1 MVASNSLS
9 SMLLLLIALLLVALL
24 FRGGESAPV
33 AGSRVASVST
43 GRLELVTER
52 LAAAVEKL
60 DLALARQ
67 PAREPDAGSENPSR
81 VVLLPASAG
90 GATPL
95 PAPREIRP
103 KQMERLEKLQPE
115 DDDAKTILRRNV
127 FRAYGEILDEFGY
140 PDGIWLGADAIRF
153 HYEWGGPYGNDHHV
167 TFAFVDGMLMGVD
180 R

>member
-1 MVASNSLS
+1 MADTRSLP
-9 SMLLLLIALLLVALL
+9 SMLLLLIAALLVVML
-24 FRGGESAPV
+24 FKGNDSS
-33 AGSRVASVST
+33 SRRTRTAAVPT
-43 GRLELVTER
+43 RRLELVTGR